1 MSTRREV
8 AVLGARND
16 LAQAVG
22 GTAGIVDAG
31 FLPTLMTSLK
41 PLKRQMPKDT
51 LDLAL
56 KRLSAAIDL
65 LEAVEARRA
74 RAEAS
79 RANLEEEYAV
89 MQDDRTRL
97 AVELDATLARNKALI
112 AANTEVARRLE
123 FASTTIRAMLAAAVS
138 EQEDG

>member
-1 MSTRREV
+1 MSR
-8 AVLGARND
+8 
-16 LAQAVG
+16 
-22 GTAGIVDAG
+22 DA
-31 FLPTLMTSLK
+31 
-41 PLKRQMPKDT
+41 
-51 LDLAL
+51 LDSAL

-65 LEAVEARRA
+65 LEAAEARRA

-97 AVELDATLARNKALI
+97 AVELDATIARNKALM

-123 FASTTIRAMLAAAVS
+123 SAGATIRAMLQPDDAKA
-138 EQEDG
+138 D